1 MNIQNIHIFQGLQN
15 AVRPAGENNS
25 VHLNRSLSVGTTIN
39 SGSLSGE
46 PEIKPGYSTGIIA
59 QINNLQKHVES
70 DLNIVRDPPFFPI
83 ATYQRADLVKRV
95 RVIEEAVQQLG
106 LEKDVKTTLTAKKL
120 KEQATDQEIAT
131 ALDKLFAFRDRQKK
145 SGPSLPAEI
154 KPGSLL
160 AVEI

>member
-106 LEKDVKTTLTAKKL
+106 LEKDVKTTLSAKKL